1 MWCINMGSD
10 HPPQADWAA
19 LQGEGIGSVKLSSR
33 DKQILD
39 GRQGEAARM
48 AMRIVTRMAEVVG
61 ARELMDISQAHIDGC
76 GLLSESGLEFA
87 ETLAAKGAEVSV
99 PATLNMGPLDL
110 QNWRKFGVDE
120 VFARKA
126 IRQAEAYIKMGCV
139 PTWSCAPYQG
149 YLAPRFGQQ
158 IAWGESN
165 AICYANSVLGART
178 NRYGDFMD
186 ICAAITGRVPKC
198 GLHLK
203 ENRRGQVLVRL
214 SGIEHSTMHSNV
226 FYPVFG
232 HLLGSLVQDRIPVIE
247 GLPKTAT
254 SDQLKALCAAAAS
267 SGALALFHAV
277 GLTPEAG
284 SLEEAFGPN
293 QPEEVIEIG
302 RADLEK
308 AWDQLSTATEGEK
321 LDLVVLGCPHFSFGE
336 FRELADLISRQ
347 MQRGRRLHS
356 GLRFI
361 VTSCQMSYG
370 LAERAGLL
378 DVLTDFGVEIT
389 LDTCVFHTP
398 IVRPDA
404 KVVMTNSGKCSY
416 YAPGELDV
424 RVAFGTMNDCVASA
438 VAGRVCREEGLWGES

>member
-1 MWCINMGSD
+1 
-10 HPPQADWAA
+10 
-19 LQGEGIGSVKLSSR
+19 
-33 DKQILD
+33 
-39 GRQGEAARM
+39 
-48 AMRIVTRMAEVVG
+48 
-61 ARELMDISQAHIDGC
+61 
-76 GLLSESGLEFA
+76 
-87 ETLAAKGAEVSV
+87 
-99 PATLNMGPLDL
+99 MGPLDL

-254 SDQLKALCAAAAS
+254 SDWP
-267 SGALALFHAV
+267 G
-277 GLTPEAG
+277 G
-284 SLEEAFGPN
+284 
-293 QPEEVIEIG
+293 
-302 RADLEK
+302 
-308 AWDQLSTATEGEK
+308 
-321 LDLVVLGCPHFSFGE
+321 
-336 FRELADLISRQ
+336 
-347 MQRGRRLHS
+347 
-356 GLRFI
+356 
-361 VTSCQMSYG
+361 
-370 LAERAGLL
+370 
-378 DVLTDFGVEIT
+378 
-389 LDTCVFHTP
+389 
-398 IVRPDA
+398 
-404 KVVMTNSGKCSY
+404 
-416 YAPGELDV
+416 PGEGLGPVIDRDRRREVGPGGSGVSPFFV
-424 RVAFGTMNDCVASA
+424 R
-438 VAGRVCREEGLWGES
+438 